1 MIKKSLMIGSLAAVF
16 LLSGCDSSS
25 VSDNIPDI
33 PDTTIETET
42 AYIVVNNLREEVCTN
57 RFFQEEMQEEID
69 NMDGVGSL
77 VITSE
82 PDAVNCE
89 TYGRSNNGA
98 DLCREF
104 DARMQTVES
113 CVITAEM
120 DRDAIDEG
128 KYEEFVDM
136 TEGKY
141 QDFIDIVMDEYL

>member
-1 MIKKSLMIGSLAAVF
+1 MIKKSLIIGSLAAVF

-25 VSDNIPDI
+25 VSDNIPDR
-33 PDTTIETET
+33 PDVPEAET

-82 PDAVNCE
+82 PDAVNCS
-89 TYGRSNNGA
+89 TYGRTNSDE

-128 KYEEFVDM
+128 KYEEFVDI

>member
-1 MIKKSLMIGSLAAVF
+1 MIKKSLMIGSLAAIF

-25 VSDNIPDI
+25 VSDNLPDR
-33 PDTTIETET
+33 PDTIETET
-42 AYIVVNNLREEVCTN
+42 AYIVVNNLREEVCTD
-57 RFFQEEMQEEID
+57 RFFQEEMQEEVN
-69 NMDGVGSL
+69 NMDGVWNL

-82 PDAVNCE
+82 PNAVNCE
-89 TYGRSNNGA
+89 TYGRTNRDA
-98 DLCREF
+98 DLCHEF

-128 KYEEFVDM
+128 KYEEFVDI

-141 QDFIDIVMDEYL
+141 EDFIDIVMDEYL

>member
-1 MIKKSLMIGSLAAVF
+1 MLKKSLMIGSMAALF
-16 LLSGCDSSS
+16 LFSGCDSSS
-25 VSDNIPDI
+25 VSDNIPDR
-33 PDTTIETET
+33 PDVPEAET
-42 AYIVVNNLREEVCTN
+42 AYIVVNNFRGEVCED
-57 RFFQEEMQEEID
+57 RFFQEEMQEEVN
-69 NMDGVGSL
+69 NMDGVWNL

-82 PDAVNCE
+82 PNAVNCE
-89 TYGRSNNGA
+89 TYGRTNNDA

-128 KYEEFVDM
+128 KYEDFVDM

-141 QDFIDIVMDEYL
+141 EDFIDIVMDEYL